1 MIFVSHQLKF
11 NIMAT
16 INNLFD
22 SGQGKLGNLV
32 LYKVGGQ
39 GRVRTRAGHFRDRK
53 SPAQLAQR
61 QRMQVVNHFLK
72 PFRDLIRIT
81 FAAEAMGGSA
91 VHAARSYNMRHAL
104 TGEYPDIAIDKSR
117 ALLSRGPLPLPVGAK
132 ASPQPEG
139 LLIEWE
145 NGAEAAGQLPSDT
158 LVVMAL
164 SPGNGTVDYR
174 FTGVRR
180 SDGCYLW
187 KPSLPQENLDIWIAF
202 RNRKETEMSE
212 SLFLKS
218 VTW

>member
-1 MIFVSHQLKF
+1 MIFVLHQLKF

-16 INNLFD
+16 INHLFD

-39 GRVRTRAGHFRDRK
+39 GRVRTRADHFHDRR

-61 QRMQVVNHFLK
+61 QRMQVVNSFLK

-81 FAAEAMGGSA
+81 FAAEAVGRSA
-91 VHAARSYNMRHAL
+91 VHEARAYHMRNAL
-104 TGEYPDIAIDKSR
+104 TGEYPDITVEKSR
-117 ALLSRGPLPLPVGAK
+117 ALLSRGPLPVPVGAK
-132 ASPQPEG
+132 VSVQEEG

-145 NGAEAAGQLPSDT
+145 NDPVAGRQHPHDT

-164 SPGNGTVDYR
+164 WAEKGYADYS

-180 SDGCYLW
+180 SEGRYVWETALT
-187 KPSLPQENLDIWIAF
+187 SGNGNLPDVWIAF
-202 RNRKETEMSE
+202 RNRQETEMSD
-212 SLFLKS
+212 SLYTGS
-218 VTW
+218 